1 MQTLPFEPPVRPAC
15 VLERHAVVEVP
26 LSEIQALRDVP
37 VPVGAPALPP
47 RFLRHCDEQTVVGV
61 RAVLEALACES
72 AAPRSLARDG
82 VIAAPRLAGRIT
94 AAQTLAQV
102 ATAGDVA
109 VSPHVVP
116 QCSLHALAS
125 AVSVALGM
133 HGPNFGTS
141 GGPEALSE
149 GLFTALSLVQTAGCD
164 RLWLVLTEWDEEP
177 VLDAAGRPGND
188 PLCRALALALAP
200 CTAAEPVGI
209 GLTLRSA
216 TQRGCEPAAASGP
229 GPGLAAFTAA
239 LALAGDGGVIA
250 SWSHICPW
258 GAEIRITAPAAVAV
272 AAPPHVRR
280 EAA

>member
-26 LSEIQALRDVP
+26 LSEIQALRDAP

-133 HGPNFGTS
+133 HGLNLGTS

-149 GLFTALSLVQTAGCD
+149 GLFTALSLVETAGCD

-188 PLCRALALALAP
+188 PLCRALALALVP
-200 CTAAEPVGI
+200 CAAAAEPAGI
-209 GLTLRSA
+209 ALTVRSA
-216 TQRGCEPAAASGP
+216 TPRGCEPPAASS
-229 GPGLAAFTAA
+229 PGLAAFAAA
-239 LALAGDGGVIA
+239 LSLVGAGGVIA

-258 GAEIRITAPAAVAV
+258 GAEIRITAPTPASQ
-272 AAPPHVRR
+272 VRR